1 MARLQPRPR
10 ARREPQLSAT
20 NLCLIALSALLALAG
35 FAFLAVLVAFTMWD
49 DLFGDYGDK
58 DR

>member
-1 MARLQPRPR
+1 M
-10 ARREPQLSAT
+10 SAT
-20 NLCLIALSALLALAG
+20 NICLIALSVFLALAG

-58 DR
+58 DQ

>member
-1 MARLQPRPR
+1 M
-10 ARREPQLSAT
+10 SAT
-20 NLCLIALSALLALAG
+20 NLCLIALSALLALFG